1 MNTIEHK
8 KPLMKHFSAVFRRRA
23 LATTEVKETI
33 SPLILKFFS
42 RKELIHII
50 KDKYDGSIPKEYD
63 LMELE
68 NVDLLTIIEDDI
80 FIISYMTKQWCED
93 RLLHPVEEVKTDI
106 DVSKTETIEGKNT
119 VDKNLIKKMDTVI
132 SKSVSKQ
139 TVKKPNSNKKD
150 EKKRK

>member
-1 MNTIEHK
+1 MNTIENK

-23 LATTEVKETI
+23 LATTEIKEEI

-42 RKELIHII
+42 RKDLIQII

-68 NVDLLTIIEDDI
+68 NVDLLSIIEYDI
-80 FIISYMTKQWCED
+80 FIISYITKQWCKD
-93 RLLHPVEEVKTDI
+93 RLLHPLEETKTDN
-106 DVSKTETIEGKNT
+106 DVSKTETIDSKTDITN
-119 VDKNLIKKMDTVI
+119 KNLIKKMDAVI

-139 TVKKPNSNKKD
+139 TDKKPHSKKA
-150 EKKRK
+150 KS